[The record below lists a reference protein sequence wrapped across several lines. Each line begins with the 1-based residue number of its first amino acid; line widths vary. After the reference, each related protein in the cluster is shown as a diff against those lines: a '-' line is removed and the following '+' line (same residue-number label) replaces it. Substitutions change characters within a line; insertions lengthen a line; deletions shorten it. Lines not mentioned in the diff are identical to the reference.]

1 MYAGVMA
8 QPKDAVDEI
17 TQVDG
22 VSILGGKYAVNAK
35 GKILSPSSQKVP
47 QLKAELTA
55 RNLST
60 EGNREELKR
69 RVMVSHCGVIVSCNL
84 YSILSCL
91 SLLSYAPI
99 SWNDGIHYQL
109 QLVIVA
115 HSLHLCN
122 FK

>member
-69 RVMVSHCGVIVSCNL
+69 RVMVSHCDVIVSCNL
-84 YSILSCL
+84 YSLHTCL
-91 SLLSYAPI
+91 M
-99 SWNDGIHYQL
+99 L
-109 QLVIVA
+109 QLCTY
-115 HSLHLCN
+115 HLE
-122 FK
+122 